1 MAFMYHVASSEQRE
15 SIAANGLL
23 ASLDSTGFGAVF
35 LADALPKD
43 CSGFDIWVVDVDGLA
58 LEDDHTGEPEHGSW
72 WMHFGDI
79 KPERLTIHAPDLSP
93 KFSPSMF

>member
-1 MAFMYHVASSEQRE
+1 MAFMYHVASSEHRE

-43 CSGFDIWVVDVDGLA
+43 CSGFDIWVVDVEGLA
-58 LEDDHTGEPEHGSW
+58 LEKVIDYRDST
-72 WMHFGDI
+72 FYNI
-79 KPERLTIHAPDLSP
+79 KRMRKNEVG
-93 KFSPSMF
+93 KN